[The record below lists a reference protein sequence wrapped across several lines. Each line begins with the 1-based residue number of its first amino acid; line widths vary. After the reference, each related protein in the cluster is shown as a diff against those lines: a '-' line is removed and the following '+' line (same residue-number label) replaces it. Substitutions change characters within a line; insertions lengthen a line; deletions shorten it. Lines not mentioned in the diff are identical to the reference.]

1 MTAIVD
7 WLFFFFSCGI
17 AGLLGPISSDV
28 VGHRPV
34 VRRIDSESING
45 HKRDGRHSL
54 HYEAAAAAVAIL
66 LSNANVESK

>member
-54 HYEAAAAAVAIL
+54 HYEAAAAVAIL